1 MFMRMEKNSKIFNV
15 LNFMFDTVIY
25 AIAYMFLIVFTFS
38 AIYFICHLAMQD
50 IVVRYYICGLLCIIA
65 AGLSILTVENYN
77 KKYSKNDSDSS
88 KRQNDYLFEGDIR
101 REEERYSDRRGV
113 E

>member
-1 MFMRMEKNSKIFNV
+1 MGKNNRNFNA
-15 LNFMFDTVIY
+15 LNFIFDTIIY
-25 AIAYMFLIVFTFS
+25 AIAYMFLFVFVFS
-38 AIYFICHLAMQD
+38 VIYFICHLAMQN

-101 REEERYSDRRGV
+101 REEERYSDRRDV